1 LLSAH
6 ESVVS
11 RDLGSLGLSWAG
23 RLLVADFKMALILL
37 VVVFLGVFVDAIN
50 LHHEAEH
57 VDATTGVDLIAGEI
71 VISDEGLAG
80 LLDLVTVGQLLSSE
94 EAGE

>member
-1 LLSAH
+1 
-6 ESVVS
+6 VS
-11 RDLGSLGLSWAG
+11 RDLGSLSLSWAG

-37 VVVFLGVFVDAIN
+37 LVVFLSVFVDAIN
-50 LHHEAEH
+50 LHHKAEH
-57 VDATTGVDLIAGEI
+57 VDTTTGEDLIAGEV